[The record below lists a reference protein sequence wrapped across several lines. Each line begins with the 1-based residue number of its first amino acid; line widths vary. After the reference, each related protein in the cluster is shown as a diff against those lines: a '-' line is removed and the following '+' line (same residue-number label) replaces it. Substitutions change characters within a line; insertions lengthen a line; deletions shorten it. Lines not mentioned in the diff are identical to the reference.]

1 MPLYPDI
8 SRPKTFSIIHRGQ
21 RWSGDY
27 GVDADGML
35 RVGSAYG
42 SGVRKLGRYDAQAM
56 AERMLRE
63 QVDAW
68 RQRRASADL
77 RP

>member
-1 MPLYPDI
+1 
-8 SRPKTFSIIHRGQ
+8 
-21 RWSGDY
+21 
-27 GVDADGML
+27 ML

>member
-1 MPLYPDI
+1 MSLHPHI
-8 SRPKTFSIIHRGQ
+8 SRPKTFSIVHRGQ

-27 GVDADGML
+27 GVDSSGML

-42 SGVRKLGRYDAQAM
+42 SAVRKLGRYDPQAM
-56 AERMLRE
+56 AERMLKE

-68 RQRRASADL
+68 RERRAFTS
-77 RP
+77 